1 MKYYSEVTKKMY
13 KTIDDL
19 NAAEKKA
26 AAKHDED
33 EKKRKDLEAD
43 VKGVEDAFKFAN
55 DAYDKAN
62 EKLAT
67 LVEKYGEVRVISKG
81 NDVLDDLLGLL
92 F

>member
-33 EKKRKDLEAD
+33 EKKRKDLED
-43 VKGVEDAFKFAN
+43 DIKEVEDAMKFAN
-55 DAYDKAN
+55 NAYDKAN
-62 EKLAT
+62 EKLAALT
-67 LVEKYGEVRVISKG
+67 KKYGMVTSG
-81 NDVLDDLLGLL
+81 DLLDDLFELL
-92 F
+92 L